1 MTDVVTAE
9 IEAKKPHMSEVTQ
22 GEFDRDMWRLKN
34 LRDKFDNPGLNT
46 HEDNEVN
53 RLLEKYDID
62 RVGNWSRREMFK

>member
-1 MTDVVTAE
+1 MTDIVTAE
-9 IEAKKPHMSEVTQ
+9 IRAKEPKMSKA
-22 GEFDRDMWRLKN
+22 EFDRDMWRLKS

-46 HEDNEVN
+46 YESNEVD